1 MYSRSFIVVAVYSYL
16 VAFTPVFADEPAA
29 APLLKPQSVV
39 FFWNGDKIST
49 LHPNANIADVASR
62 YQLRGMRVVQAIGLP
77 PAFFRQFVQQDRKA
91 HPEDYEGKQV
101 TLVMHGHGA
110 RFIPKIL
117 EIKKEL
123 ATMHAGAMPAEPA
136 TSPAAMAT
144 PAALDRVKDEE
155 IILAFIEGIGA
166 GAKAEAI
173 NSACFFG
180 QNCLAV
186 NLLDT
191 PFADRV
197 SRLIVPR
204 RIAGASLSDLIPV
217 PTAESVLSR
226 LSEILVPP
234 VKQRE

>member
-1 MYSRSFIVVAVYSYL
+1 MYSRSLIAVAVYFYL
-16 VAFTPVFADEPAA
+16 FAFTSVRADEPNAV
-29 APLLKPQSVV
+29 PELKPQSVV
-39 FFWNGDKIST
+39 FFWNGDEIST

-110 RFIPKIL
+110 RYIPKIA

-123 ATMHAGAMPAEPA
+123 ATMHAGAMPVEP
-136 TSPAAMAT
+136 T
-144 PAALDRVKDEE
+144 PAPSPEASPSALDRVKDEE
-155 IILAFIEGIGA
+155 IILAFIEGIGS

-180 QNCLAV
+180 QDCLAV

-204 RIAGASLSDLIPV
+204 RIAGASLSDLIPA
-217 PTAESVLSR
+217 PTPESVLSR
-226 LSEILVPP
+226 LTDILMPP
-234 VKQRE
+234 AKSAD